1 MEYSRKSWFLWLT
14 GFICGVVGVITD
26 LTILYLLGLAA
37 AITGILFIHINSKDK
52 KVWQLLVNLIG
63 LTP

>member
-1 MEYSRKSWFLWLT
+1 MKYPRKSWLLWLT
-14 GFICGVVGVITD
+14 GFICGVVGAITD
-26 LTILYLLGLAA
+26 LTILYFLGLAA
-37 AITGILFIHINSKDK
+37 AITGILFIHVNAKDK